1 MFEVGVV
8 TQFEAAHSLR
18 GDFGPATRRH
28 GHTYR
33 LEIAVRGP
41 ALRADGTL
49 CDIGMLQSV
58 VEDAVAPLH
67 YQDLD
72 ELEVFAGR
80 NTTAEAVALALCE
93 IVASRL
99 NSAGLSSLSV
109 RVWESPQAY
118 ASYYTDLQTPPG
130 RGGEG
135 VGE

>member
-18 GDFGPATRRH
+18 GNFGPATRRH

-33 LEIAVRGP
+33 LEVAVRGA

-58 VEDAVAPLH
+58 VDDVVAPLH

-72 ELEVFAGR
+72 QLDLFAGR
-80 NTTAEAVALALCE
+80 NSTAEVVAHA
-93 IVASRL
+93 IGTQVASAL
-99 NSAGLSSLSV
+99 NGGGLSSLSV
-109 RVWESPQAY
+109 RVWESSRAY
-118 ASYYTDLQTPPG
+118 ASYHTDL
-130 RGGEG
+130 
-135 VGE
+135 